1 MRRISIET
9 GHRYDLLIG
18 SGLLDRCGEEI
29 ARVVSPCGAA
39 VIADDTVNALY
50 GEAAER
56 SLRDAGFS
64 AVRIVFPHGE
74 GSKNMETLSHVLES
88 LAGAGLTRSDL
99 IVALGGGWWEISPAL
114 QRPVTCGESVLY
126 RFPQA
131 FWR

>member
-99 IVALGGGWWEISPAL
+99 IVALGGGVVGDLAGFAAACF
-114 QRPVTCGESVLY
+114 Q
-126 RFPQA
+126 FH
-131 FWR
+131 